1 MKKSTFMRNHFRT
14 AYEDPVYI
22 LIRRSSE
29 GTEVNRER
37 SNMQERFFEALK
49 KNAPELLKMYDELI
63 DSFLH
68 FENVMFEEFYVLGV
82 QDRDEVLMLQK

>member
-29 GTEVNRER
+29 GTEANHER

-82 QDRDEVLMLQK
+82 QDRDEVLMQQK